1 MVVMRVPAAL
11 GLVLLL
17 TCALASAAPTTR
29 ASVSRGWRRA
39 EEGRSRGHTET
50 ATATATGTTAAEAP
64 WSRRRSAVAMTT
76 TMPHGQRKDSKR
88 SKTDRRD
95 RTAAVSPQDHRRKG
109 KYLKHITGPLYFSP
123 KCWKHV
129 YHVYYQTRDCTIPAY
144 IKRCARLLT
153 RLAGSPMCTG
163 G

>member
-1 MVVMRVPAAL
+1 MTAMRAPAAL

-39 EEGRSRGHTET
+39 EEERSRGHTD
-50 ATATATGTTAAEAP
+50 TATATGTTAAEAP

-95 RTAAVSPQDHRRKG
+95 RTTAVSPQDHRRKG

>member
-1 MVVMRVPAAL
+1 MTAMRAPAAL

-39 EEGRSRGHTET
+39 EEERSRGHTD
-50 ATATATGTTAAEAP
+50 TATATGTTAAEAP

-95 RTAAVSPQDHRRKG
+95 RTTAVSPQDHRRKG
-109 KYLKHITGPLYFSP
+109 KYLKHITDTPQSVCKRSRCYSGMSGRY
-123 KCWKHV
+123 WATTDMQRV
-129 YHVYYQTRDCTIPAY
+129 QRGQTTTAS
-144 IKRCARLLT
+144 ARVI
-153 RLAGSPMCTG
+153 
-163 G
+163 